1 MRNIRFVRSF
11 VGLFSCTSL
20 TPALDNISRSNH
32 AAGTYSYRSSRCSKT
47 ILSCSPIDI
56 DHDGMRFIDG
66 STLISVDFFDAEDT
80 AIARDRA
87 AVGARVGGAGGLLC

>member
-1 MRNIRFVRSF
+1 
-11 VGLFSCTSL
+11 
-20 TPALDNISRSNH
+20 
-32 AAGTYSYRSSRCSKT
+32 
-47 ILSCSPIDI
+47 
-56 DHDGMRFIDG
+56 MRFIDG